1 MKDIIKFLGFSAF
14 QIVTSKG
21 THILIDPFISKNQ
34 VAPFKLEELE
44 KVDLILV
51 SHAAFDH
58 MGDTEVI
65 AKRFN
70 SPVIC
75 GGDVKIHL
83 LEQGVSPDL
92 IIETVWGLAVEAASI
107 RVRPVESRHRSAIKS
122 KNGSILTAL
131 PLGFI
136 IDLES
141 GIRIYN
147 ASDTTLFGDMK
158 LIGELYQ
165 PDIGLL
171 NVTIV
176 NMEGL
181 PEFLTGEMTPYE
193 AVLAAQWLNLKYAVA
208 CHYIDP
214 ECEDVKEFVRILKST
229 EYNKRGAPKPIVL
242 KPGEIFEVENGSG
255 KAKS

>member
-1 MKDIIKFLGFSAF
+1 
-14 QIVTSKG
+14 
-21 THILIDPFISKNQ
+21 
-34 VAPFKLEELE
+34 
-44 KVDLILV
+44 
-51 SHAAFDH
+51 
-58 MGDTEVI
+58 MGDTETIV
-65 AKRFN
+65 KKFN
-70 SPVIC
+70 IPVIC

-83 LEQGVSPDL
+83 IEQGVPPQL
-92 IIETVWGLAVEAASI
+92 IIETVWGLAVEVHGI
-107 RVRPVESRHRSAIKS
+107 RVRPVESKHRSAIKS
-122 KNGSILTAL
+122 KNGSLLTAI

-141 GIRIYN
+141 GTRIYN

-158 LIGELYQ
+158 IIGELYQ

-193 AVLAAQWLNLKYAVA
+193 AALAAQWLKLKYAIA

-214 ECEDVKEFVRILKST
+214 ECEDVKEFVKILNSA

-242 KPGEIFEVENGSG
+242 KPGEIFRF
-255 KAKS
+255 KK